1 MVAINTILPWL
12 YGAVG
17 VVLIWLIIE
26 VAITMRSTR
35 KTFSDMKKQVDK
47 VVVDID
53 EITTDIKPVIKKVDP
68 LMDRASVTLD
78 AINLEVMRLDG
89 ILGDVSA
96 ITEKG
101 AKAANS
107 IDDITSAPMELV
119 SSVADKVKRRF
130 GPKKASKAS
139 LEIAEG
145 KKDDEKSTVNKLVDA
160 VDEAIK

>member
-1 MVAINTILPWL
+1 MVTINTILPWL

-35 KTFSDMKKQVDK
+35 KTMNDVKQQVNRVALD
-47 VVVDID
+47 VN
-53 EITTDIKPVIKKVDP
+53 EIAGDIKPVLKKADP
-68 LMDRASVTLD
+68 LMDRVAVTVD
-78 AINLEVMRLDG
+78 AVNLEVMRLDG
-89 ILGDVSA
+89 ILEDVSS

-101 AKAANS
+101 ARAANS

-119 SSVADKVKRRF
+119 NSVADKVKRRF
-130 GPKKASKAS
+130 GPKSASKTS
-139 LEIAEG
+139 LKIAES
-145 KKDDEKSTVNKLVDA
+145 KVEDKSSEVKKLVDA